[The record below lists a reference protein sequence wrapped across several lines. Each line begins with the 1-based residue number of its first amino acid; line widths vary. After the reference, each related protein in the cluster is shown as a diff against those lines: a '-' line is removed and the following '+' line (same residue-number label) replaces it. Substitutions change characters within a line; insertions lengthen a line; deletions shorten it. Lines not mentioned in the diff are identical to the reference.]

1 MFCINTSTVYNGRLC
16 HKGKVC
22 VLSEFQQEK
31 AEMKRELWR
40 IEDVMAVL
48 SSSKVNY
55 QITIDSVQNPGEK
68 TTAAQL
74 VSISMMI

>member
-1 MFCINTSTVYNGRLC
+1 MFCINTSTVYNGRLR